1 MVLDDFGQKTE
12 TFLAWLMD
20 IGVVINPK
28 VALVDLRSA
37 GRGRGVIAQS
47 NIDEDEVLFTIPR
60 SAVLNT
66 ASALGSAGLSTPP
79 AILDMPSWLALTAT
93 ILAEGQRD
101 DSKWGP
107 YLALLPQKLDSLV
120 FWSESELLE
129 LQASTVVS
137 KIAKASAEELFYQYI
152 SPLELSQGNIEMC
165 HRVASVIMAY
175 AFDIPEKQS
184 SEENNHAGDGDSLV
198 SDDEEDEKT
207 ILSMIPLA
215 DMLNADADRNN
226 ARLCCDNEDLEMRSI
241 KPIMEGEEIFNDY
254 GQLPRSDLLRRY
266 GYVTNRYALFD
277 VAEISTPFLLSV
289 LVAAQSLRTGLT
301 LKLLSSKE
309 VEQRITL
316 AQREGVYEESYDLTH
331 AGSDGPG
338 IPDELLALLY
348 LLLLDNENLLTIE
361 KSQTLLPGRSKLA
374 TSLVG
379 QVLAVVLQSRLQE
392 YPTTTE
398 TDQMILQAGNLPL
411 RKQMAVQ
418 VRLGEKLVLEKAI
431 QESMSFTGDN
441 KRMRLI
447 DNRTGSGV
455 ESTKGKRKNEDS
467 GAAKKKGRLRLP
479 PPWLQERLSL
489 TRHALVQ
496 IRGQR
501 LPIQW
506 QSG

>member
-1 MVLDDFGQKTE
+1 MALDDFRQKTE

-28 VALVDLRSA
+28 VALVDLRLA
-37 GRGRGVIAQS
+37 GRGRGVMAQS
-47 NIDEDEVLFTIPR
+47 DIDEDEVLFTVPR

-66 ASALGSAGLSTPP
+66 ASELGSVGLSTPP
-79 AILDMPSWLALTAT
+79 ATLDMPSWLALTAT
-93 ILAEGQRD
+93 ILAEDQRD
-101 DSKWGP
+101 HSKWGP

-152 SPLELSQGNIEMC
+152 SPLGLSQVNIETC

-184 SEENNHAGDGDSLV
+184 SEENNNAREGDYLV
-198 SDDEEDEKT
+198 SDDEEDETT

-215 DMLNADADRNN
+215 DMLNADADKNN
-226 ARLCCDNEDLEMRSI
+226 ARLCCNNEDLEMRSI
-241 KPIMEGEEIFNDY
+241 RPILKGEEIFNDY

-266 GYVTNRYALFD
+266 GYVTKRYAPFD

-289 LVAAQSLRTGLT
+289 LATTQSLGTGPT
-301 LKLLSSKE
+301 LKLLSSTE

-316 AQREGVYEESYDLTH
+316 AQREGVYEESYDLSHT
-331 AGSDGPG
+331 GSDGPG
-338 IPDELLALLY
+338 ISDELLALLY
-348 LLLLDNENLLTIE
+348 LLLVDDENLLALE
-361 KSQTLLPGRSKLA
+361 KSQALLPCRSKLA

-392 YPTTTE
+392 YPTTIE

-441 KRMRLI
+441 NRMRLI
-447 DNRTGSGV
+447 DTRSSFGA
-455 ESTKGKRKNEDS
+455 ESTKGKRKKADS
-467 GAAKKKGRLRLP
+467 GAAKKKGRLR
-479 PPWLQERLSL
+479 
-489 TRHALVQ
+489 
-496 IRGQR
+496 
-501 LPIQW
+501 
-506 QSG
+506 